1 MEEFIFAGHKPTKL
15 TSEEVLRTLELT
27 TKEEALRIQTLP
39 QHFDGTTTNP
49 EWLKARTVLPGI
61 KRITGSMVANCGHH
75 AYKQK
80 KKLPEACREIAL
92 WSFLWDDFKGNEA
105 TRYGNHF

>member
-1 MEEFIFAGHKPTKL
+1 MFD
-15 TSEEVLRTLELT
+15 TLAQT

-39 QHFDGTTTNP
+39 QHFNGTTTNP
-49 EWLKARTVLPGI
+49 EWLKARTVVPGI

-80 KKLPEACREIAL
+80 KKLPEACKEIAL
-92 WSFLWDDFKGNEA
+92 WSFLWDDFKGNDA
-105 TRYGNHF
+105 TLWKTESATCNHIVLLAITDRDKLR